1 MQKIA
6 IYTMTRDWLDYTKRM
21 FSQLKNCGV
30 EYDHFVLDNGST
42 DGTPEWLKKQDLK
55 WLSLSPDNKGL
66 WQGIKLILDET
77 DNFKGYDL
85 VLKLDN
91 DMEFP
96 EDNWL
101 KDLIEVYESRDFD
114 LMSPFVEG
122 IQKGRGGVRR
132 IRIEDG
138 IGVVKQL
145 GGASLLCKPEHYGF
159 PVPNLGK
166 AQGWDRWFSLGM
178 RCGIVE
184 NIHVKHDTVKQEEE
198 KPDYYIRKCK
208 EATEKYAS

>member
-1 MQKIA
+1 MQIA
-6 IYTMTRDWLDYTKRM
+6 IYTMTRDRLDYTKRM

-42 DGTPEWLKKQDLK
+42 DGTPEWLKEQDLK

-66 WQGIKLILDET
+66 WRGIELILKENDG
-77 DNFKGYDL
+77 FKDYDL

-91 DMEFP
+91 DLEFP
-96 EDNWL
+96 NDNWL
-101 KDLIEVYESRDFD
+101 KELVERYNEGKFH
-114 LMSPFVEG
+114 LLSPFVEG
-122 IQKGRGGVRR
+122 IQNGRGGRER
-132 IRIEDG
+132 LSTHNG
-138 IGVVKQL
+138 IGVVCQL

-159 PVPNLGK
+159 PIPNMGK
-166 AQGWDRWFSLGM
+166 AQGWDAWFSLGM

-184 NIHVKHDTVKQEEE
+184 DIHIKHDTIKQEQE

-208 EATEKYAS
+208 EAKEKYV